1 MVMPLLSVTV
11 IGVIVGMVAG
21 AATGKIGRRP
31 IEGVVAAWLGFLAG
45 AVLGILL
52 DILAGTG
59 WIVAWFGHAAALAGA
74 VASFTVGPFR
84 PRTSV

>member
-1 MVMPLLSVTV
+1 MVMPLLSVTA

-21 AATGKIGRRP
+21 AATGKIGRRS

-45 AVLGILL
+45 AILGILF

-59 WIVAWFGHAAALAGA
+59 SMVAWLGHAAALAGA
-74 VASFTVGPFR
+74 VATFTVGPFR